1 MDADGISITSAG
13 SRDSSESLI
22 YSVNVPPQHTRKR
35 KPKKNAL
42 LAGFRVRVRFS
53 VIDTWFQI

>member
-53 VIDTWFQI
+53 VIEP